1 MSCTREAESSVT
13 FLKVKTR
20 RLSILVFLII
30 ITSWFSSYAQNKK
43 IVELEAAVQKLNR
56 SAKAVNSKNS

>member
-1 MSCTREAESSVT
+1 MSCICEAKNLET

-43 IVELEAAVQKLNR
+43 IVELEATVQKL
-56 SAKAVNSKNS
+56 SSSVEAVKSKNS

>member
-1 MSCTREAESSVT
+1 M
-13 FLKVKTR
+13 
-20 RLSILVFLII
+20 FLII